1 MKSFIIGIAGG
12 SCSGKTTF
20 TKKLKEVF
28 GNEIA
33 VISQDNYYKE
43 CGDVAVEERLKINH
57 DHPDAFETE
66 LLIEHLNMLKC
77 GQTVE
82 SPVYDY
88 ITHNRSDRTIE
99 IEPSKIIIV
108 EGILVLYDEALRNL
122 FDIKIFIDEDA
133 DVRILRRI
141 LRDTKERGDNMES
154 IIENYLKTVTPMY
167 RQYTEPTKIF
177 ADIVLNNSG
186 SDAAFDIVKNEIEKL
201 ISS

>member
-1 MKSFIIGIAGG
+1 
-12 SCSGKTTF
+12 
-20 TKKLKEVF
+20 V
-28 GNEIA
+28 
-33 VISQDNYYKE
+33 
-43 CGDVAVEERLKINH
+43 VEERLKINH
-57 DHPDAFETE
+57 DHPGAFETE
-66 LLIEHLNMLKC
+66 LLIEHLNMLEC

-201 ISS
+201 ISN

>member
-43 CGDVAVEERLKINH
+43 CGDVVVEERLKINH
-57 DHPDAFETE
+57 DHPGAFETE
-66 LLIEHLNMLKC
+66 LLIEHLNMLEC

-201 ISS
+201 ISN